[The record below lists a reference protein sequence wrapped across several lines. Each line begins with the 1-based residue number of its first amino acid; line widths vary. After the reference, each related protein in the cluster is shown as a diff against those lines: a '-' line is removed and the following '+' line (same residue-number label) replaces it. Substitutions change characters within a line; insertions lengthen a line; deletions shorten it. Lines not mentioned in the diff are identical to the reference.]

1 MGSNFFVCLKFSEF
15 YQVIVLA
22 ANYFFLTSISTCLS
36 ISFQILYF
44 CFSKIAQPNPS
55 TFLSFSLFLRPYFPA
70 NVHYY
75 LLHGSKSSTDY
86 SKDNML
92 GQHAPAD
99 YRRSYWLRELTVLNK
114 DRLWV
119 EEQKA
124 MQEEARKEAI
134 NQKLAAEEYAK
145 HMADP
150 EVVSWLREGAKAAVN
165 WCHRTPL
172 NKEERQA
179 RLEGKKYRE
188 PEIDLKQ
195 FYYY

>member
-1 MGSNFFVCLKFSEF
+1 MSIYFLPNFVFLFFQNCSAQSIYFPVIFSF
-15 YQVIVLA
+15 
-22 ANYFFLTSISTCLS
+22 
-36 ISFQILYF
+36 
-44 CFSKIAQPNPS
+44 PPS
-55 TFLSFSLFLRPYFPA
+55 VFPA

-114 DRLWV
+114 DKLWV
-119 EEQKA
+119 EEQKTR
-124 MQEEARKEAI
+124 QEMAKKEALD
-134 NQKLAAEEYAK
+134 QKLAAEEYAK

>member
-1 MGSNFFVCLKFSEF
+1 M
-15 YQVIVLA
+15 
-22 ANYFFLTSISTCLS
+22 
-36 ISFQILYF
+36 
-44 CFSKIAQPNPS
+44 
-55 TFLSFSLFLRPYFPA
+55 
-70 NVHYY
+70 HYY

-114 DRLWV
+114 DKLWA
-119 EEQKA
+119 EEQKTR
-124 MQEEARKEAI
+124 QEMAKKEAI

-150 EVVSWLREGAKAAVN
+150 EVVSWLREGAKASVY

-172 NKEERQA
+172 SKEERQA
-179 RLEGKKYRE
+179 RLEGKKYTE

>member
-1 MGSNFFVCLKFSEF
+1 
-15 YQVIVLA
+15 
-22 ANYFFLTSISTCLS
+22 
-36 ISFQILYF
+36 
-44 CFSKIAQPNPS
+44 
-55 TFLSFSLFLRPYFPA
+55 
-70 NVHYY
+70 
-75 LLHGSKSSTDY
+75 
-86 SKDNML
+86 ML

-114 DRLWV
+114 DKLWA
-119 EEQKA
+119 EEQKTR
-124 MQEEARKEAI
+124 QEMAKREAI
-134 NQKLAAEEYAK
+134 NAKLAAEEYAK